1 MWRYMSEERASGEKP
16 YREIGRRMRRLREAK
31 GLSRRN
37 LADALRVN
45 VTSLVGWEGGV
56 RLPRDTV
63 RKRLARLLDTGIESL
78 FAGTQDYEPAPIRAS
93 TFDTIG
99 ELSDLL
105 LQHTR
110 SAHKLVR
117 ALRLSAP
124 YITPAHVQTE
134 WRSLIS
140 RRILDGTLEVQRIE
154 VFYDLRRLQEVLSN
168 IMRYDGRRYSVK
180 SHCAGIKEVIPAFG
194 AYMFDNDE
202 FLLGAYWTGVPPSN
216 KPSLRLSG
224 PPFQTFFNAYWEEI
238 WRRGTYLNIQGAH
251 DFSAVQEIAF
261 KLGLPPD
268 DWEQFVEEA
277 RTLEVGDGAPPLV

>member
-1 MWRYMSEERASGEKP
+1 
-16 YREIGRRMRRLREAK
+16 MRRLREAK

-37 LADALRVN
+37 LADALRIN

-56 RLPRDTV
+56 RLPRDGI
-63 RKRLARLLDTGIESL
+63 RKRLARLLDTNIETL
-78 FAGTQDYEPAPIRAS
+78 FAGTQGYEPAPLKAS
-93 TFDTIG
+93 IFDTIG

-110 SAHKLVR
+110 NAHMLVR

-124 YITPAHVQTE
+124 YITPAHVQIE

-140 RRILDGTLEVQRIE
+140 RRILDSTLEVQRIE

-168 IMRYDGRRYSVK
+168 IMRYDGRSYFVK
-180 SHCAGIKEVIPAFG
+180 AHCAGIREAIPAFG
-194 AYMFDNDE
+194 AYIFDNDE
-202 FLLGAYWTGVPPSN
+202 IFLGAYWTDVPPNN

-224 PPFQTFFNAYWEEI
+224 LPFQTFFNAYWEEV
-238 WRRGTYLNIQGAH
+238 WRRGFYLNIRGAH
-251 DFSAVQEIAF
+251 DFSAVQELAF
-261 KLGLPPD
+261 KLGLAPD

-277 RTLEVGDGAPPLV
+277 RTLEIGDGAPPLV